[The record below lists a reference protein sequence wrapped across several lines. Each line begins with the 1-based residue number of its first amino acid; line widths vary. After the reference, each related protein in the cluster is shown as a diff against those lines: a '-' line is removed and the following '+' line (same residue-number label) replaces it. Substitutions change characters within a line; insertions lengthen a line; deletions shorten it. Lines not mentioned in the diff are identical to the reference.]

1 MHVMDDKSL
10 EMLEFPRIR
19 EILAGFTSFS
29 ASRELATTLKPLQD
43 YEQISLLLRQAA
55 EARQLHGL
63 DPAFSIGGVLDIR
76 EAAKMA
82 ALESILEPQ
91 SLLEIQQTLSSLHQ
105 LRSSLGKLSSDF
117 PLLWNIAEGI
127 VELRQI
133 EKDIASCLDSSGEV
147 LDTASPN
154 LANIRHQLREIRG
167 QILERLEAIIRSPR
181 GRRILQEDI
190 VTEREGRYVIL
201 VKVEYR
207 HEIKGIVHDIS
218 NTGATVFAEPT
229 VTVGLG
235 NALRELVIEER
246 REIERILGVLSAE
259 VGIHSGEISRS
270 IALAADL
277 DLALAKARYAKK
289 MKAAEPVITASG
301 EDRGKTGDSKTCFLR
316 LVEARHPLLGE
327 KAVPFSV
334 EIGRDFSIL
343 VITGPNTGGKTVTLK
358 TIGLLSLMAQAGMP
372 IPASEESHLPVFD
385 SVFTDIGDEQS
396 IEQTLS
402 SFSWHMGNI
411 VRIIRGTTEKSL
423 VLLDELGTSTDPAEG
438 SALARAILRH
448 FLSRGTL
455 TVATT
460 HYSDLKAFAHTTP
473 GLDNASLEFDTVTL
487 TPTYRLTVGIP
498 GGSNAMATAS
508 RLGIPAEII
517 SDARGMLAEGS
528 RELET
533 LLANLMAEKQ
543 KTESLH
549 RELTIEKD
557 GLVRRNAEIDSE
569 RQRLKAEERKIIQEA
584 RDRIVCEAAE
594 LHKEIRQAAAELRK
608 EKSIARM
615 EQAKRAIATVR
626 EQLNSEVWQTKAGE
640 KTEEQEIDAS
650 TINIGDTVWVKEA
663 GLPAT
668 VLSILEEAQEVEV
681 QAGRTRMRLGLDS
694 VEKTSRPLDTTA
706 QGITPAV
713 RQPVVRAVPLELDL
727 RGKRADEVE
736 WALDSYLNDAAQT
749 TIEAARIIHGIGTGT
764 VRNIVRDF
772 LASHPLVKS
781 FRSGGQNEGG
791 DGVTIVRL

>member
-1 MHVMDDKSL
+1 MDNKSL

-29 ASRELATTLKPLQD
+29 ASRELAITLEPQHD
-43 YEQISLLLRQAA
+43 YEHLSLLLRQTG
-55 EARQLHGL
+55 EARQILSL
-63 DPAFSIGGVLDIR
+63 DPGFSIGGVLDIR

-82 ALESILEPQ
+82 ALESVLEPQ
-91 SLLEIQQTLSSLHQ
+91 TLLEIQQTLASLNQ
-105 LRSSLGKLSSDF
+105 LRSSLNELSGDF

-147 LDTASPN
+147 LDTASPS
-154 LANIRHQLREIRG
+154 LANIRQQLREIRG
-167 QILERLEAIIRSPR
+167 QILERLETIIGSPR

-190 VTEREGRYVIL
+190 ITEREGRYVIL
-201 VKVEYR
+201 VKIECR
-207 HEIKGIVHDIS
+207 NEIKGIVHDIS
-218 NTGATVFAEPT
+218 NTGATVFVEPT

-246 REIERILGVLSAE
+246 REIERILGILSAE
-259 VGIHSGEISRS
+259 VGMHSDEIARS

-277 DLALAKARYAKK
+277 DLALAKARYAKRTK
-289 MKAAEPVITASG
+289 SAEPFMIPPD
-301 EDRGKTGDSKTCFLR
+301 EDNVKARNKEMCYFK

-372 IPASEESHLPVFD
+372 IPASEESRLPVFD
-385 SVFTDIGDEQS
+385 SVFADIGDEQS
-396 IEQTLS
+396 IEQTIS

-411 VRIIRGTTEKSL
+411 VRIIRGTTGKSL

-455 TVATT
+455 TAATT
-460 HYSDLKAFAHTTP
+460 HYSDLKAFAHATQ
-473 GLDNASLEFDTVTL
+473 GLENASLEFDPVTL

-517 SDARGMLAEGS
+517 NDARGMLTEGTE
-528 RELET
+528 ELET
-533 LLANLMAEKQ
+533 LLATLMTEKQ
-543 KTESLH
+543 KTESLR
-549 RELTIEKD
+549 RELTAERNE
-557 GLVRRNAEIDSE
+557 LARRNAEVENE
-569 RQRLKAEERKIIQEA
+569 RQRLKVEERKAIQEA
-584 RDRIVCEAAE
+584 RDRIVREAAE
-594 LHKEIRQAAAELRK
+594 LHKEIRQASAELRK
-608 EKSIARM
+608 EKSIAKM
-615 EQAKRAIATVR
+615 EQAKRAMATVR
-626 EQLNSEVWQTKAGE
+626 EQLNSEVWQAKAGE
-640 KTEEQEIDAS
+640 AQEIDVN
-650 TINIGDTVWVKEA
+650 TINIGDTVRIKEV
-663 GLPAT
+663 GLTAT
-668 VLSILEEAQEVEV
+668 VLTISEESREVEV
-681 QAGRTRMRLGLDS
+681 QAGRTKMRLGLDS
-694 VEKTSRPLDTTA
+694 VAKTTA
-706 QGITPAV
+706 PPDTMVPGITPAK
-713 RQPVVRAVPLELDL
+713 RQPGSRRVPLELDL

-736 WALDSYLNDAAQT
+736 VALDTYLNDAVQSN
-749 TIEAARIIHGIGTGT
+749 INEARIIHGIGTGT

-772 LASHPLVKS
+772 LASQPLVKS
-781 FRSGGQNEGG
+781 FRSGERDEGG